1 MIVTWFINHF
11 NEELI
16 SDPEYGELED
26 TFGRL
31 QALYDTAQH
40 GVQSPGNVSLVC

>member
-16 SDPEYGELED
+16 SDPEYEELED

-31 QALYDTAQH
+31 RALYDAAQH
-40 GVQSPGNVSLVC
+40 DVRSLGNVSLVC